1 MTENKFDIYNPVI
14 NELVSESIN
23 CSPDSWEKGRLS
35 ISCDGRAINYKLR
48 NSDSS
53 DTAVITESLRRL
65 CEQLYVTMMQNGDTW
80 TEAFIN
86 FFVED
91 DSWCFNIEFEYENKS

>member
-35 ISCDGRAINYKLR
+35 IDCDGRAINYKLK
-48 NSDSS
+48 NSDSPDSANIS
-53 DTAVITESLRRL
+53 DSLRQL
-65 CEQLYVTMMQNGDTW
+65 AEQLYVTMRQNGDTW
-80 TEAFIN
+80 TEAFID

-91 DSWCFNIEFEYENKS
+91 DSWNFKVQFEYEENV